1 MRLLESVRAKL
12 PKPNKPQRLFILVLL
27 ELMLMVPGPITFR
40 NLSRYSGFHE
50 KSFARGFARTL
61 DWVALNREAIAQVVP
76 PAHEQALVLDA
87 SFIAKSGR
95 QTYGLDRFWNGT
107 AGRAEKGLEIS
118 ALAWLDITAHQAY
131 SLSVEQ
137 TPAAV
142 KGSDNAAVADS
153 RLDAYL
159 AQLRRVV
166 EGHQLQQQLKYVIT
180 DGYYSKVKFLNGV
193 ITLGLQQIGKLRGD
207 ADMRYLYD
215 GPKRPGAGRQ
225 KQFDGQ
231 VDWSD
236 LARFTRIETDQDGVV
251 VYQQGLNHKRFK
263 RTLNIVVVV
272 DPRGKTPRQA
282 ILFSTDLTLPAL
294 TLFRYYRA
302 RFQIEFLFRD
312 AKQFTGLSD
321 CQARDKDK
329 LHCHFNAS
337 LSAVTLAKLEA
348 QQQAGGTLTEPFS
361 MASLQRRA
369 FNRHL
374 LDQIL
379 AHLESSAELTK
390 FSPAYETLCNYGT
403 ISPQVA

>member
-1 MRLLESVRAKL
+1 MRLLESVLAKL
-12 PKPNKPQRLFILVLL
+12 PKTNKPRRRFIIALL
-27 ELMLMVPGPITFR
+27 ELVLMVPGPITFR
-40 NLSRYSGFHE
+40 NLSRYSGYHE
-50 KSFARGFARTL
+50 KTVARGFARAV

-76 PAHEQALVLDA
+76 PEHEQALVLDA

-118 ALAWLDITAHQAY
+118 ALAWLDITANQAY

-142 KGSDNAAVADS
+142 KGSNNAAVDDS

-159 AQLRRVV
+159 SQLRRVV
-166 EGHQLQQQLKYVIT
+166 ERHELQRLKYVIT
-180 DGYYSKVKFLNGV
+180 DGYYSKVKFLDGV
-193 ITLGLQQIGKLRGD
+193 IKLGLQQIGKLRGD
-207 ADMRYLYD
+207 ADMRYLYR

-225 KQFDGQ
+225 KQFDGK

-236 LARFTRIETDQDGVV
+236 LTRFARIDTDQNGVV
-251 VYQQGLNHKRFK
+251 VYQQLLNHKRFK

-272 DPRGKTPRQA
+272 DTRGKTPRQA

-337 LSAVTLAKLEA
+337 LSAVTLAKLET

-379 AHLESSAELTK
+379 AHLEVSAELTK
-390 FSPAYETLCNYGT
+390 FSPAYETLCNYGI
-403 ISPQVA
+403 ISPQAA

>member
-1 MRLLESVRAKL
+1 MRLLESVLAKL

-207 ADMRYLYD
+207 ADMRYL
-215 GPKRPGAGRQ
+215 
-225 KQFDGQ
+225 
-231 VDWSD
+231 
-236 LARFTRIETDQDGVV
+236 
-251 VYQQGLNHKRFK
+251 
-263 RTLNIVVVV
+263 
-272 DPRGKTPRQA
+272 
-282 ILFSTDLTLPAL
+282 
-294 TLFRYYRA
+294 
-302 RFQIEFLFRD
+302 
-312 AKQFTGLSD
+312 
-321 CQARDKDK
+321 
-329 LHCHFNAS
+329 
-337 LSAVTLAKLEA
+337 
-348 QQQAGGTLTEPFS
+348 
-361 MASLQRRA
+361 
-369 FNRHL
+369 
-374 LDQIL
+374 
-379 AHLESSAELTK
+379 
-390 FSPAYETLCNYGT
+390 
-403 ISPQVA
+403 